1 MYIKHITI
9 RNLGSVKRFDADLDS
24 GLNIIQTGN
33 TPEVAA
39 AIETILCNHPPEA
52 PCLASVREDT
62 QIMAEVS
69 IGEKTFFAAWTPDNL
84 TGRLQLK
91 ALDAEEKDATWDYFA
106 ALSHCPEEDAVGQF
120 DGQDKSLPGRLGGYC
135 HGDDPVRRRHLAE
148 RINHIAATR
157 TFRSRLIKYIRNF
170 APEPIHCKK
179 AYQLAMQPNGEFDVF
194 CPGVSRGVLLSET
207 EEKLFLYM
215 CFLNIAA
222 FWKDIEDI
230 RDFHHTQKPLLIQ
243 NFLEF
248 LDESVEIA
256 NLISRTLR
264 LQRQVIMITLPLQK
278 TFLTDGSR
286 RKTGCDKQKGY
297 LPWGIF

>member
-9 RNLGSVKRFDADLDS
+9 RNFGSVKWFDADLGS

-39 AIETILCNHPPEA
+39 AIETVLCNHPPET
-52 PCLASVREDT
+52 PYLASVREDT
-62 QIMAEVS
+62 QITAEVS
-69 IGEKTFFAAWTPDNL
+69 IKEKTFFVAWTPDNL

-91 ALDAEEKDATWDYFA
+91 ALDAEEKDATWDYRV
-106 ALSHCPEEDAVGQF
+106 ALSHCPEEDAAGRF
-120 DGQDKSLPGRLGGYC
+120 DGQDKTLPRRLVWYC
-135 HGDDPVRRRHLAE
+135 HGDDPVRRRRLAKKT
-148 RINHIAATR
+148 NHIAETR
-157 TFRSRLIKYIRNF
+157 TFRSRLLQYIRNF
-170 APEPIHCKK
+170 APEPIHCQK
-179 AYQLAMQPNGEFDVF
+179 AYQLTMQPNGEFEVF
-194 CPGVSRGVLLSET
+194 CPGVSGGVLLSET
-207 EEKLFLYM
+207 KEKLFLYM

-278 TFLTDGSR
+278 NILDR
-286 RKTGCDKQKGY
+286 WLKEENRMQ
-297 LPWGIF
+297 